1 MATFKA
7 TVRSERKD
15 GFMQVYIRVTH
26 NRRQGYIKTDKM
38 ITKKD
43 ISKSKD
49 IKDPFV
55 MNYCTER
62 IMEFNERL
70 NRKDISR
77 WTIAQ
82 VVEYL
87 IKGDEDICFS
97 DYARLHIDRL
107 IDNRLYGN
115 ARNNELALQHME
127 KLELLYLF
135 KSSRS

>member
-7 TVRSERKD
+7 TVRGVRKD

-26 NRRQGYIKTDKM
+26 KTKHGYIKTDKM
-38 ITKKD
+38 VTKKEVG
-43 ISKSKD
+43 KSNE
-49 IKDPFV
+49 IKNPFV

-82 VVEYL
+82 VVEFL

-97 DYARLHIDRL
+97 DYARLHIDWL

-115 ARNNELALQHME
+115 ARNDELALQHME

-135 KSSRS
+135 KFSRS